1 MDIGKRLCLLQDR
14 EVLQQAAVG
23 SGIRRLGHGYQR
35 RGGPAP
41 DPTPDIVLE
50 DSSNQDIC
58 RLRSVLDSSNPDGGY
73 IGVVLTAEG
82 SVFKGAQ
89 FTWCRERDLSP
100 IRRTMLDLLVQYVPR
115 ALFPVTGG
123 RDTPGWSNISATR
136 ADLHGQTGC
145 NSFTGNMLELLYQK
159 LGCHFRH
166 APLGKLHLEQM
177 ERGWTPFGS
186 DQTQRPLPGDVY
198 AGGDSV
204 QPEHPNIHHVGI
216 VYAIDSSSWIH
227 LDGGQANPDGS
238 SQSIQWFGPVPFP
251 INSIAGWLDID
262 KYFGFTPAATH

>member
-1 MDIGKRLCLLQDR
+1 
-14 EVLQQAAVG
+14 
-23 SGIRRLGHGYQR
+23 
-35 RGGPAP
+35 
-41 DPTPDIVLE
+41 
-50 DSSNQDIC
+50 
-58 RLRSVLDSSNPDGGY
+58 
-73 IGVVLTAEG
+73 
-82 SVFKGAQ
+82 
-89 FTWCRERDLSP
+89 
-100 IRRTMLDLLVQYVPR
+100 MLDLLVQYVPR

-227 LDGGQANPDGS
+227 VDGGQANPDGS